1 MIKLGCI
8 ILGVNCNNTTSSNSS
23 IKLPIKGPL
32 ANTMLLIHIT
42 IIMFSNDIQM
52 LPEILTHV
60 ILMIEDNNN
69 NTVLLWLY
77 HKPISKQ

>member
-8 ILGVNCNNTTSSNSS
+8 ILGINCNNTTSSNSIS
-23 IKLPIKGPL
+23 KLPTKGPL

-42 IIMFSNDIQM
+42 TLMYSNDIQM

-69 NTVLLWLY
+69 TVSLWLY
-77 HKPISKQ
+77 NKPISKE